1 MSDRRRIIIDQLM
14 FTGPERP
21 SVSVQFK
28 SGVNIIWGASN
39 TGKSFVRKSIDY
51 LLGGELPTLP
61 PEGKGMDNYLLW
73 LTLPG
78 GQKVTLRS
86 SALGGDIYKAEGHLQ
101 GVDEDSP
108 GYEVLSRKHVSSP
121 NVSRFLLSSVGYR
134 EAQLLKNER
143 AEKAPFSLRVVMR
156 YLLIDETRMID
167 EKSLLLAHNT
177 TVTSEDKGLLK
188 FLLTGV
194 DGSSIAQMR
203 SGDQLKAAKEGQI
216 ELLSQMAE
224 QLRKVI
230 DDTVETSSVVVDLE
244 AAEREKADL
253 LDVVGE
259 RQNSLDALVLEE
271 RALSYDIQSYQAR
284 IAELKALKVRF
295 DELARVYSSD
305 IDRLEGL
312 EEGGFLL
319 QRFATIN
326 CPLCGA
332 SPDHQKHDHGLGGI
346 EEQRH
351 AVELEMDKIRAE
363 ARDLA
368 AALADADAEILEVER
383 LIVVAVESL
392 REAHLARVEAAQ
404 SEISARSI
412 FLSASARC
420 EKLESDLDN
429 RRRAAE
435 LETRIVRIKATAVQ
449 SRQRADGIDVN
460 LDLSN
465 SEAHELSTVVKQVLK
480 AWNYPG
486 ADAVHFEKSD
496 QDIIVDGKRRRDNGA
511 GVRALLH
518 AAFKVGVLVYCIEK
532 GRPHPGFVIL
542 DSPLFAYRPAE
553 EERFEDLAADELELR
568 KADVA
573 THFYRY
579 LQGIPANRTR
589 RRSTGP
595 ATHGSHRTPSAC
607 GKALGWPTSASS
619 MRSSTSP
626 IGKRT
631 TTETR
636 TATMNKNGDG

>member
-1 MSDRRRIIIDQLM
+1 MSDRRRIVIDQLM
-14 FTGPERP
+14 FTGPERAP
-21 SVSVQFK
+21 VTIQFW

-61 PEGKGMDNYLLW
+61 PEGKGLDNYLLW

-78 GQKVTLRS
+78 DHKVTLRS
-86 SALGGDIYKAEGHLQ
+86 SALGGDIYKADGHLQ
-101 GVDEDSP
+101 TVDEGSP
-108 GYEVLSRKHVSSP
+108 GYEVFSRKHVNSP

-143 AEKAPFSLRVVMR
+143 AEKAPFSLRVLMR

-194 DGSSIAQMR
+194 DGSSIAQVR
-203 SGDQLKAAKEGQI
+203 SADQLKAVREGQI

-224 QLRKVI
+224 QLRKLI
-230 DDTVETSSVVVDLE
+230 DDTVETNSVIADL
-244 AAEREKADL
+244 AVAEREKADL
-253 LDVVGE
+253 LEVVGE
-259 RQNSLDALVLEE
+259 RQSSLDALALKE
-271 RALSYDIQSYQAR
+271 RGLSDDIQGYHAR
-284 IAELKALKVRF
+284 IAELNALRVRF
-295 DELARVYSSD
+295 DELARVYASD

-332 SPDHQKHDHGLGGI
+332 SPDHQIHDHGLGGI

-351 AVELEMDKIRAE
+351 AVELEIEKIRAE

-368 AALADADAEILEVER
+368 AALADADAEISEVEQ
-383 LIVVAVESL
+383 LIVVTEGRLS
-392 REAHLARVEAAQ
+392 EARLAKLQATQ
-404 SEISARSI
+404 SELSARSI
-412 FLSASARC
+412 FLRASERC
-420 EKLESDLDN
+420 EKLEADLDN
-429 RRRAAE
+429 RRHVAE
-435 LETRIVRIKATAVQ
+435 LEKQIARVKATTVQ
-449 SRQRADGIDVN
+449 SRQRAEGIDVS

-486 ADAVHFEKSD
+486 ADAVHFEKGD
-496 QDIIVDGKRRRDNGA
+496 QDIVVDGKRRRDNGA

-553 EERFEDLAADELELR
+553 EERFEDLTEDELELR

-579 LQGIPANRTR
+579 LQDMAGHAQFIVIENHKSDQAVVRPYANYQFTKN
-589 RRSTGP
+589 P
-595 ATHGSHRTPSAC
+595 N
-607 GKALGWPTSASS
+607 
-619 MRSSTSP
+619 
-626 IGKRT
+626 IGRP
-631 TTETR
+631 
-636 TATMNKNGDG
+636 GLFV

>member
-1 MSDRRRIIIDQLM
+1 MSDRRRIVIDKLM
-14 FTGPERP
+14 FTGPERTP
-21 SVSVQFK
+21 VSVQFK

-78 GQKVTLRS
+78 DQKITLRS
-86 SALGGDIYKAEGHLQ
+86 SALGGDIYKADGHSQ
-101 GVDEDSP
+101 TVNASSP
-108 GYEVLSRKHVSSP
+108 GYEVFSRKHVSSP

-134 EAQLLKNER
+134 DAQLLKNER

-194 DGSSIAQMR
+194 DGSSIAQVR

-224 QLRKVI
+224 QLRKAI
-230 DDTVETSSVVVDLE
+230 DDAVETTSLVADLT

-259 RQNSLDALVLEE
+259 RQNSLDALALKE
-271 RALSYDIQSYQAR
+271 RGLSEDIQGYQAR
-284 IAELKALKVRF
+284 IAELNALKVRF
-295 DELARVYSSD
+295 DELARVYTSD

-332 SPDHQKHDHGLGGI
+332 APDHQKHDHGLGGI
-346 EEQRH
+346 EEQRN
-351 AVELEMDKIRAE
+351 AIELEMEKIRAE

-383 LIVVAVESL
+383 LIVAADDRL
-392 REAHLARVEAAQ
+392 NKARLARLQAAQ
-404 SEISARSI
+404 SEVSARSI

-420 EKLESDLDN
+420 EKLESALDN
-429 RRRAAE
+429 RRRVAE
-435 LETRIVRIKATAVQ
+435 LEAQIARIKATTVQ
-449 SRQRADGIDVN
+449 SRQRADGIDVS

-486 ADAVHFEKSD
+486 ADALHFEKGD
-496 QDIIVDGKRRRDNGA
+496 QDIVVDGKRRRDNGA

-518 AAFKVGVLVYCIEK
+518 AAFKIGVLVYCIEK

-553 EERFEDLAADELELR
+553 EGRYEELTVDELELR

-573 THFYRY
+573 THFYKY
-579 LQGIPANRTR
+579 LQGMADQAQFIVIENHKSDQDVVASYANYQFTKN
-589 RRSTGP
+589 
-595 ATHGSHRTPSAC
+595 PS
-607 GKALGWPTSASS
+607 
-619 MRSSTSP
+619 
-626 IGKRT
+626 IGRAGLFT
-631 TTETR
+631 
-636 TATMNKNGDG
+636 

>member
-14 FTGPERP
+14 FTGPERTP
-21 SVSVQFK
+21 VSVQFK
-28 SGVNIIWGASN
+28 LGVNIIWGASN

-61 PEGKGMDNYLLW
+61 PEGKGVDNYLLW

-78 GQKVTLRS
+78 DQKVTLRA

-101 GVDEDSP
+101 AVDEGSP
-108 GYEVLSRKHVSSP
+108 EYEVLSRKHVGSP
-121 NVSRFLLSSVGYR
+121 NVSRVLLSSVGYR

-143 AEKAPFSLRVVMR
+143 AEKTPFSLRVVMR

-188 FLLTGV
+188 FVLTGV
-194 DGSSIAQMR
+194 DGSSIAQVR
-203 SGDQLKAAKEGQI
+203 SGDQLRAAKEGQI

-230 DDTVETSSVVVDLE
+230 DETVETTAVVADLT

-259 RQNSLDALVLEE
+259 RQNSLDALALEE
-271 RALSYDIQSYQAR
+271 RNLSDAILGYQAR
-284 IAELKALKVRF
+284 IAELNALIARF
-295 DELARVYSSD
+295 DELARVYASD

-332 SPDHQKHDHGLGGI
+332 SPDHQTHDHGLGDI

-351 AVELEMDKIRAE
+351 AVELEMEKIRAE
-363 ARDLA
+363 ARDLS
-368 AALADADAEILEVER
+368 AALADANADILEVER
-383 LIVVAVESL
+383 LIGL
-392 REAHLARVEAAQ
+392 TGDRLNEARLARTQAAQ

-429 RRRAAE
+429 RRRVSEIESQVA
-435 LETRIVRIKATAVQ
+435 RIKATTVQ
-449 SRQRADGIDVN
+449 SRQRAEGIDVN

-465 SEAHELSTVVKQVLK
+465 SEAYELSTVVKQVLK

-486 ADAVHFEKSD
+486 ADAVHFDKGD
-496 QDIIVDGKRRRDNGA
+496 QDIVVDGKRRRDNGA

-518 AAFKVGVLVYCIEK
+518 AAFKIGVLVYCIDK

-553 EERFEDLAADELELR
+553 EERFEDLTDDELELR

-579 LQGIPANRTR
+579 LQGMANQAQFIVIENHK
-589 RRSTGP
+589 SDQ
-595 ATHGSHRTPSAC
+595 AVVTPYPNYQFTKNLS
-607 GKALGWPTSASS
+607 
-619 MRSSTSP
+619 
-626 IGKRT
+626 IGR
-631 TTETR
+631 
-636 TATMNKNGDG
+636 AGLFV

>member
-14 FTGPERP
+14 FTGPERAP
-21 SVSVQFK
+21 VSLQFK

-39 TGKSFVRKSIDY
+39 TGKSFARKSIDY
-51 LLGGELPTLP
+51 LLGGDLPTLP
-61 PEGKGMDNYLLW
+61 PEGKGIDNYLLW
-73 LTLPG
+73 LTLPEDH
-78 GQKVTLRS
+78 KVTLRA

-101 GVDEDSP
+101 AVDGGSP
-108 GYEVLSRKHVSSP
+108 GYEVFSRKHVTSP

-194 DGSSIAQMR
+194 DGSSIVQVR

-216 ELLSQMAE
+216 ELLSQMAD

-230 DDTVETSSVVVDLE
+230 DDTVETTAVAADLT
-244 AAEREKADL
+244 AAEREKVEL
-253 LDVVGE
+253 LEVVSE
-259 RQNSLDALVLEE
+259 RQTSLDALALEE
-271 RALSYDIQSYQAR
+271 RGLFDDIRGYEAR
-284 IAELKALKVRF
+284 IAELNALKVRF
-295 DELARVYSSD
+295 EELARVYASD

-351 AVELEMDKIRAE
+351 AVELETEKIRTE

-383 LIVVAVESL
+383 LMAADGDRLNEV
-392 REAHLARVEAAQ
+392 RLARELAAQ
-404 SEISARSI
+404 SEVSARSI
-412 FLSASARC
+412 FLNAIARC
-420 EKLESDLDN
+420 EKFESDLEN
-429 RRRAAE
+429 RHRIAD
-435 LETRIVRIKATAVQ
+435 LEIQIVRIKAETVRP
-449 SRQRADGIDVN
+449 RQRADGIDVN
-460 LDLSN
+460 LDLTN

-480 AWNYPG
+480 PWNYPG

-496 QDIIVDGKRRRDNGA
+496 QDIVVDGKRRRDNGA

-532 GRPHPGFVIL
+532 GKPHPGFVIL

-553 EERFEDLAADELELR
+553 ETRFGDLTDDELQLR

-573 THFYRY
+573 THFYQY
-579 LQGIPANRTR
+579 LQGMADQAPVHSDRE
-589 RRSTGP
+589 P
-595 ATHGSHRTPSAC
+595 
-607 GKALGWPTSASS
+607 
-619 MRSSTSP
+619 
-626 IGKRT
+626 
-631 TTETR
+631 
-636 TATMNKNGDG
+636 

>member
-1 MSDRRRIIIDQLM
+1 VSDRRRIVIDQLM
-14 FTGPERP
+14 YTGPERSP
-21 SVSVQFK
+21 VLLQFK
-28 SGVNIIWGASN
+28 SGVNIIWDASN

-78 GQKVTLRS
+78 DQKITLRS
-86 SALGGDIYKAEGHLQ
+86 SALGGDIYRADGHLMA
-101 GVDEDSP
+101 VDEHSP
-108 GYEVLSRKHVSSP
+108 GYEVFSRKHVSSP

-143 AEKAPFSLRVVMR
+143 AEKTPFSLRVVMR

-194 DGSSIAQMR
+194 DGSSIAQVR

-224 QLRKVI
+224 QSRKLI
-230 DDTVETSSVVVDLE
+230 DASIETTSVVEDL
-244 AAEREKADL
+244 ASADREKADL
-253 LDVVGE
+253 LYVLEE
-259 RQNSLDALVLEE
+259 RQSSLDKLVLEE
-271 RALSYDIQSYQAR
+271 RKFSEDIGGYHSR
-284 IAELKALKVRF
+284 IAELNALKVRF
-295 DELARVYSSD
+295 DELARVYASD

-319 QRFATIN
+319 QRFAAIN

-332 SPDHQKHDHGLGGI
+332 APNHQKHDHGLGGI

-351 AVELEMDKIRAE
+351 AVELEIEKIRAE

-368 AALADADAEILEVER
+368 AALADADAEIVEVQRLSFEAIEALEKKRVER
-383 LIVVAVESL
+383 LQ
-392 REAHLARVEAAQ
+392 AAQ
-404 SEISARSI
+404 SEVSARSI
-412 FLSASARC
+412 FLSASARF
-420 EKLESDLDN
+420 EKLEADLDN
-429 RRRAAE
+429 RNRVSE
-435 LETRIVRIKATAVQ
+435 LEMQIARIKATTVK
-449 SRQRADGIDVN
+449 SRQRADGIDFN

-465 SEAHELSTVVKQVLK
+465 SEAHELSTVVKRILK

-496 QDIIVDGKRRRDNGA
+496 QDIVVDGKRRRDNGA

-518 AAFKVGVLVYCIEK
+518 AAFKVGVLGYCVEK

-553 EERFEDLAADELELR
+553 EGRFEDLTDDELELR

-579 LQGIPANRTR
+579 LQGMANVAQFIVIENHK
-589 RRSTGP
+589 SDQDVV
-595 ATHGSHRTPSAC
+595 TPYTNYQFT
-607 GKALGWPTSASS
+607 KNPN
-619 MRSSTSP
+619 
-626 IGKRT
+626 IGR
-631 TTETR
+631 
-636 TATMNKNGDG
+636 AGLFG

>member
-1 MSDRRRIIIDQLM
+1 MSKRQRIIIDRLM
-14 FTGPERP
+14 FTGPERGP
-21 SVSVQFK
+21 VSVDFK

-51 LLGGELPTLP
+51 LLGGELPALP
-61 PEGKGMDNYLLW
+61 PEGRGMDNYFLW
-73 LTLPG
+73 LTLPDD
-78 GQKVTLRS
+78 QKVTLRA

-101 GVDEDSP
+101 AVGEDSP
-108 GYEVLSRKHVSSP
+108 GYELFSRKHVTSP
-121 NVSRFLLSSVGYR
+121 NVSRFLLTNVGYR

-177 TVTSEDKGLLK
+177 TVTSEDKSLLK

-194 DGSSIAQMR
+194 DGSSIAQVR

-216 ELLSQMAE
+216 ELLSRMAD
-224 QLRKVI
+224 QLRKVV
-230 DDTVETSSVVVDLE
+230 DDTVATTAVVANLE

-253 LDVVGE
+253 LQVVEE
-259 RQNSLDALVLEE
+259 RQSFLDGLAQEE
-271 RALSYDIQSYQAR
+271 RGLSDQIQDYRAR
-284 IAELKALKVRF
+284 IAELDALKVRF
-295 DELARVYSSD
+295 DELARVYASD

-332 SPDHQKHDHGLGGI
+332 APDHQKHDHGLGGI
-346 EEQRH
+346 EKQRL
-351 AVELEMDKIRAE
+351 AVELEMEKIGAE

-368 AALADADAEILEVER
+368 AALEDAEAETMEIER
-383 LIVVAVESL
+383 LIAKAGEKLNEV
-392 REAHLARVEAAQ
+392 RLARIEAARN
-404 SEISARSI
+404 EVSARAI
-412 FLSASARC
+412 FLSASLRC
-420 EKLESDLDN
+420 EKFESELDN
-429 RRRAAE
+429 RGRVSE
-435 LETRIVRIKATAVQ
+435 LEQQIALIKASTVQ
-449 SRQRADGIDVN
+449 ARQRADGIDIN

-486 ADAVHFEKSD
+486 ADAVHFEKGD
-496 QDIIVDGKRRRDNGA
+496 QDIVVDGKRRRDNGA

-518 AAFKVGVLVYCIEK
+518 AAFKVGLLVYCIKK

-553 EERFEDLAADELELR
+553 EERFEDLTDDELELR

-573 THFYRY
+573 THFYRH
-579 LQGIPANRTR
+579 LQSMADQAQFIVIENHKSDQDVVKPYANYQFTR
-589 RRSTGP
+589 NLS
-595 ATHGSHRTPSAC
+595 
-607 GKALGWPTSASS
+607 
-619 MRSSTSP
+619 
-626 IGKRT
+626 IGR
-631 TTETR
+631 
-636 TATMNKNGDG
+636 AGLFV

>member
-1 MSDRRRIIIDQLM
+1 MADRRRIIIDQLM
-14 FTGPERP
+14 FTGPERTP
-21 SVSVQFK
+21 VSIQFK

-61 PEGKGMDNYLLW
+61 PEGKGMNNYLLW
-73 LTLPG
+73 ITLPG
-78 GQKVTLRS
+78 DQKVTLRS

-101 GVDEDSP
+101 TVDESSP
-108 GYEVLSRKHVSSP
+108 GYEVFSRKHVSSP

-143 AEKAPFSLRVVMR
+143 AEKAPFSLRVIMR

-194 DGSSIAQMR
+194 DGSSIAQVR

-216 ELLSQMAE
+216 ELLSQMVE
-224 QLRKVI
+224 QLQKVI
-230 DDTVETSSVVVDLE
+230 DDSVATTSVVAELA

-253 LDVVGE
+253 LDVVEE
-259 RQNSLDALVLEE
+259 RQSNLDALAFEE
-271 RALSYDIQSYQAR
+271 RGLSDDIQRYQAR
-284 IAELKALKVRF
+284 IADLNALKVRF
-295 DELARVYSSD
+295 DELARVYASD

-312 EEGGFLL
+312 EEGGFFL

-351 AVELEMDKIRAE
+351 AVELEMAKIRAE

-368 AALADADAEILEVER
+368 AALTDADAEIVEVER
-383 LIVVAVESL
+383 LSVVAGDRLNEV
-392 REAHLARVEAAQ
+392 RLARAQAAQ
-404 SEISARSI
+404 SEVSARSI
-412 FLSASARC
+412 FLSASERC

-429 RRRAAE
+429 RRRVTE
-435 LETRIVRIKATAVQ
+435 FEIRIARIKDTSVQ

-460 LDLSN
+460 LNLSN
-465 SEAHELSTVVKQVLK
+465 SEAYELSTVVKQVLK

-486 ADAVHFEKSD
+486 ANAVHFEKSD
-496 QDIIVDGKRRRDNGA
+496 QDIVVDGKRRRDNGA

-518 AAFKVGVLVYCIEK
+518 AAFKIGVLVYCIQK

-553 EERFEDLAADELELR
+553 EERFEDLTDDELELR
-568 KADVA
+568 KFDVA

-579 LQGIPANRTR
+579 LQGMVDQAQFIVIENHK
-589 RRSTGP
+589 SDQDVV
-595 ATHGSHRTPSAC
+595 TPYTNYQFTKNPS
-607 GKALGWPTSASS
+607 
-619 MRSSTSP
+619 
-626 IGKRT
+626 IGR
-631 TTETR
+631 
-636 TATMNKNGDG
+636 AGLFV

>member
-1 MSDRRRIIIDQLM
+1 MSDGRRIVIDPQM
-14 FTGPERP
+14 FTCPDGLP
-21 SVSVQFK
+21 VSVQFK

-61 PEGKGMDNYLLW
+61 PEGKGTDNYLLW

-78 GQKVTLRS
+78 NRKVTLRS
-86 SALGGDIYKAEGHLQ
+86 SALGSDIYKADGHLQ
-101 GVDEDSP
+101 AVNEDSP
-108 GYEVLSRKHVSSP
+108 EYEVFSRKHVSSP

-167 EKSLLLAHNT
+167 EKSVLLAHNT
-177 TVTSEDKGLLK
+177 TVTSEDKGLLR
-188 FLLTGV
+188 FLITGV
-194 DGSSIAQMR
+194 DGSSISQVR
-203 SGDQLKAAKEGQI
+203 SGEQLRAAKEGQI

-230 DDTVETSSVVVDLE
+230 DDTVEISSVDADL
-244 AAEREKADL
+244 ATSEREKADL
-253 LDVVGE
+253 LDVLGE
-259 RQNSLDALVLEE
+259 RQNFLDELALEE
-271 RALSYDIQSYQAR
+271 RSHSDEIEGYHAR
-284 IAELKALKVRF
+284 IAELNALKVRF
-295 DELARVYSSD
+295 DELARVYASD

-319 QRFATIN
+319 QRFAVIN

-351 AVELEMDKIRAE
+351 AVEQEMEKIRAE

-368 AALADADAEILEVER
+368 AALADADAEILEVKRLAALASVRLMKTRRER
-383 LIVVAVESL
+383 DQ
-392 REAHLARVEAAQ
+392 AAQ
-404 SEISARSI
+404 SEVSARSI
-412 FLSASARC
+412 FLNASALY
-420 EKLESDLDN
+420 EKLQSDLDN
-429 RRRAAE
+429 RHRVAA
-435 LETRIVRIKATAVQ
+435 LERQVAHIKATTVS

-460 LDLSN
+460 LDLSI
-465 SEAHELSTVVKQVLK
+465 SEAHELSTVVKEVLK

-486 ADAVHFEKSD
+486 ANAVHFDKSD
-496 QDIIVDGKRRRDNGA
+496 QDIVVDGKRRRDNGA

-518 AAFKVGVLVYCIEK
+518 AAFKIGVLVYCIEK

-553 EERFEDLAADELELR
+553 EERFEDVTADELELR
-568 KADVA
+568 RADVA

-579 LQGIPANRTR
+579 LQGMADLAQFIVIENHK
-589 RRSTGP
+589 SDQDVV
-595 ATHGSHRTPSAC
+595 TPYTNYQFTKNPS
-607 GKALGWPTSASS
+607 
-619 MRSSTSP
+619 
-626 IGKRT
+626 IGR
-631 TTETR
+631 
-636 TATMNKNGDG
+636 AGLFV

>member
-1 MSDRRRIIIDQLM
+1 MSDRRRIVIDQLM
-14 FTGPERP
+14 FTGPERAP
-21 SVSVQFK
+21 VSIQFK

-61 PEGKGMDNYLLW
+61 PEGKGMDNYFLW

-78 GQKVTLRS
+78 DQKVTLRS
-86 SALGGDIYKAEGHLQ
+86 SALGGDIYKADGHLQ
-101 GVDEDSP
+101 AVGEGSP
-108 GYEVLSRKHVSSP
+108 GYEVFSRKHVSSP

-194 DGSSIAQMR
+194 DGSSIAQVR

-230 DDTVETSSVVVDLE
+230 DDTVETTAVVADL
-244 AAEREKADL
+244 ATAEREKAEL
-253 LDVVGE
+253 LDVVEE
-259 RQNSLDALVLEE
+259 RQSSFDALALEE
-271 RALSYDIQSYQAR
+271 RGLSDDILGYQAR
-284 IAELKALKVRF
+284 IAELNALKARF
-295 DELARVYSSD
+295 DELARVYASD

-332 SPDHQKHDHGLGGI
+332 SPEHQKHDHGLGGI

-351 AVELEMDKIRAE
+351 AVELEMEKIRAE

-368 AALADADAEILEVER
+368 AALDDADTEILAVER
-383 LIVVAVESL
+383 LIVVAGESL
-392 REAHLARVEAAQ
+392 NDARLARVQAAQ
-404 SEISARSI
+404 SEVSARSI
-412 FLSASARC
+412 FLNASARC

-429 RRRAAE
+429 RRRLAE
-435 LETRIVRIKATAVQ
+435 LEIQIARIKATSVQ
-449 SRQRADGIDVN
+449 SRQRAEGIDVN

-465 SEAHELSTVVKQVLK
+465 SEAHGLSTVVKQVLK

-486 ADAVHFEKSD
+486 ADAVHFEKGD

-518 AAFKVGVLVYCIEK
+518 AAFKIGVLVYCIEN

-553 EERFEDLAADELELR
+553 EDRFEDLTDDELELR
-568 KADVA
+568 NADVA

-579 LQGIPANRTR
+579 LHGMADQAQFIVIENHKSDQDVVRPYANYQFTKN
-589 RRSTGP
+589 
-595 ATHGSHRTPSAC
+595 PS
-607 GKALGWPTSASS
+607 
-619 MRSSTSP
+619 
-626 IGKRT
+626 IGR
-631 TTETR
+631 
-636 TATMNKNGDG
+636 AGLFV

>member
-1 MSDRRRIIIDQLM
+1 MALNAGLTRLLVSLVTMSDRRRIIIEKLM
-14 FTGPERP
+14 FTGPERAP
-21 SVSVQFK
+21 VSVQFK
-28 SGVNIIWGASN
+28 TGVNIIWGASN

-51 LLGGELPTLP
+51 LLGGELPALP

-78 GQKVTLRS
+78 DHKITLRA
-86 SALGGDIYKAEGHLQ
+86 SALGGDLYKADGHAQ
-101 GVDEDSP
+101 VVDEGSP
-108 GYEVLSRKHVSSP
+108 GYEVFSRKHVTSP

-194 DGSSIAQMR
+194 DGSSIAQVR
-203 SGDQLKAAKEGQI
+203 SGDQLRAAKEGQI
-216 ELLSQMAE
+216 ELLSQMAD
-224 QLRKVI
+224 QLRKLI
-230 DDTVETSSVVVDLE
+230 DDSVGTPAVVADLA

-253 LDVVGE
+253 LEVVGE
-259 RQNSLDALVLEE
+259 LQDGLDAEVLKERSLVDE
-271 RALSYDIQSYQAR
+271 IHSYQAR
-284 IAELKALKVRF
+284 IAELNSLKVRF
-295 DELARVYSSD
+295 DELALVYASD

-351 AVELEMDKIRAE
+351 AVELEIEKIRTE

-368 AALADADAEILEVER
+368 AALADADAEIAEVER
-383 LIVVAVESL
+383 LVDVAGDRLNEV
-392 REAHLARVEAAQ
+392 RLARGKAAE
-404 SEISARSI
+404 SEVSARSI
-412 FLSASARC
+412 FLNASTRY
-420 EKLESDLDN
+420 EKLELDLDN
-429 RRRAAE
+429 RQRVGE
-435 LETRIVRIKATAVQ
+435 LELQIARIKATTVQ
-449 SRQRADGIDVN
+449 ARQRAEGIDVN
-460 LDLSN
+460 LDLSI
-465 SEAHELSTVVKQVLK
+465 SEAHELSTVVRRVLK

-486 ADAVHFEKSD
+486 AEAVHFEKSD
-496 QDIIVDGKRRRDNGA
+496 QDIVVDGKRRRDNGA

-532 GRPHPGFVIL
+532 GRPTPRLRHPRL
-542 DSPLFAYRPAE
+542 ASLRLSP
-553 EERFEDLAADELELR
+553 
-568 KADVA
+568 
-573 THFYRY
+573 
-579 LQGIPANRTR
+579 R
-589 RRSTGP
+589 RRRAVRES
-595 ATHGSHRTPSAC
+595 
-607 GKALGWPTSASS
+607 
-619 MRSSTSP
+619 
-626 IGKRT
+626 
-631 TTETR
+631 
-636 TATMNKNGDG
+636 N

>member
-14 FTGPERP
+14 FTGPERTP
-21 SVSVQFK
+21 VSVQFK

-73 LTLPG
+73 LTLPSD
-78 GQKVTLRS
+78 KKITLRS
-86 SALGGDIYKAEGHLQ
+86 SALGGDIYKADGHLQ
-101 GVDEDSP
+101 VVDESVA
-108 GYEVLSRKHVSSP
+108 GYEVFSRKHVSSP

-143 AEKAPFSLRVVMR
+143 AEKTPFSLRVVMR

-194 DGSSIAQMR
+194 DGSSIAQVR

-230 DDTVETSSVVVDLE
+230 GDAVETTSVVADLTV
-244 AAEREKADL
+244 AEREREEL
-253 LDVVGE
+253 LEVVEE
-259 RQNSLDALVLEE
+259 RQSSLDALAIEE
-271 RALSYDIQSYQAR
+271 RRLFDDIRGYQAR
-284 IAELKALKVRF
+284 IAELNALNVRF
-295 DELARVYSSD
+295 EELERVYVSD

-312 EEGGFLL
+312 EEGGYLL

-332 SPDHQKHDHGLGGI
+332 FPDYQIHDHGLGGI
-346 EEQRH
+346 NEQRQ
-351 AVELEMDKIRAE
+351 AVELEVEKIRSE
-363 ARDLA
+363 ARDLTK
-368 AALADADAEILEVER
+368 ALEDASAEIQEVEK
-383 LIVVAVESL
+383 LLFVANGKLEEVCL
-392 REAHLARVEAAQ
+392 TRAQAAQ
-404 SEISARSI
+404 NEVSARSI
-412 FLSASARC
+412 FLSASVRC

-429 RRRAAE
+429 RRRLAE
-435 LETRIVRIKATAVQ
+435 LETQIARIKATTVQ

-465 SEAHELSTVVKQVLK
+465 SEAHELSIVVKQVLK

-486 ADAVHFEKSD
+486 ADAVHFEKGD
-496 QDIIVDGKRRRDNGA
+496 QDIVVDGKRRRDNGA

-518 AAFKVGVLVYCIEK
+518 AAFKIGLLVYCIEK

-553 EERFEDLAADELELR
+553 EGRFEEVTDDELELR

-579 LQGIPANRTR
+579 LQSMADYAQFIVIENHK
-589 RRSTGP
+589 SDQDVV
-595 ATHGSHRTPSAC
+595 TPYQNYQFT
-607 GKALGWPTSASS
+607 KNPT
-619 MRSSTSP
+619 
-626 IGKRT
+626 IGRF
-631 TTETR
+631 
-636 TATMNKNGDG
+636 GLFV

>member
-1 MSDRRRIIIDQLM
+1 MSDRQRIIIDQLM
-14 FTGPERP
+14 FTGPERTP
-21 SVSVQFK
+21 VSVQFK

-61 PEGKGMDNYLLW
+61 PEGKGIDNYLLW
-73 LTLPG
+73 LTLPCD
-78 GQKVTLRS
+78 QKVTLRS
-86 SALGGDIYKAEGHLQ
+86 SALGGDIHKADGHLQ
-101 GVDEDSP
+101 AVGQGSP
-108 GYEVLSRKHVSSP
+108 GYEIFSRKHVTSP

-134 EAQLLKNER
+134 EAQLLRNER
-143 AEKAPFSLRVVMR
+143 AEKAPFSLRVIMR

-194 DGSSIAQMR
+194 DGSSIAQVR

-230 DDTVETSSVVVDLE
+230 DDTVETTAVVADLA

-259 RQNSLDALVLEE
+259 RQNSLDALALKE
-271 RALSYDIQSYQAR
+271 RALSDDIQGYEAR
-284 IAELKALKVRF
+284 TAELYALKVRF
-295 DELARVYSSD
+295 DELAQVYASD

-332 SPDHQKHDHGLGGI
+332 SPDHQKHDHSLGDI

-351 AVELEMDKIRAE
+351 AVELEMEKIRAE

-368 AALADADAEILEVER
+368 AALADADSEVLEVKQ
-383 LIVVAVESL
+383 LIAVAGESL
-392 REAHLARVEAAQ
+392 KEVRDARVQAAK

-429 RRRAAE
+429 RRRVVE
-435 LETRIVRIKATAVQ
+435 LEKQIARIKATSVQ
-449 SRQRADGIDVN
+449 SRQRAEGIDVN

-465 SEAHELSTVVKQVLK
+465 SEAYELSTVVMQVLK

-486 ADAVHFEKSD
+486 ANAVHFEKSD
-496 QDIIVDGKRRRDNGA
+496 QDIVVDGKRRRDNGA

-518 AAFKVGVLVYCIEK
+518 AAFKIGVLVYCIEK

-553 EERFEDLAADELELR
+553 EDRFEDLEDDELELR

-579 LQGIPANRTR
+579 LHDMAEQAQFIVIENHKSDQDVVTPYANYQFTKNSSIGRT
-589 RRSTGP
+589 G
-595 ATHGSHRTPSAC
+595 
-607 GKALGWPTSASS
+607 LFV
-619 MRSSTSP
+619 
-626 IGKRT
+626 
-631 TTETR
+631 
-636 TATMNKNGDG
+636 

>member
-1 MSDRRRIIIDQLM
+1 MSDRRRIVIDRLM
-14 FTGPERP
+14 FIGPERAP
-21 SVSVQFK
+21 VFVDFGT
-28 SGVNIIWGASN
+28 GVNIIWGASN
-39 TGKSFVRKSIDY
+39 TGKSFVRKAIDY

-61 PEGKGMDNYLLW
+61 PEGQGMDNYLLW
-73 LTLPG
+73 LTLPSDR
-78 GQKVTLRS
+78 KVTLRA
-86 SALGGDIYKAEGHLQ
+86 SALGGDIYKAEGHLEAVNE
-101 GVDEDSP
+101 GSP
-108 GYEVLSRKHVSSP
+108 GYELFSRKHVGSP

-177 TVTSEDKGLLK
+177 TITSEDKGLLK

-194 DGSSIAQMR
+194 DGSSIAQVR
-203 SGDQLKAAKEGQI
+203 SGDQLRAAKDGQI

-230 DDTVETSSVVVDLE
+230 DDAVETGAVVADLE

-253 LDVVGE
+253 LEVVDE
-259 RQNSLDALVLEE
+259 RQSNLDALALEE
-271 RALSYDIQSYQAR
+271 RNISYDIQKCQGR
-284 IAELKALKVRF
+284 IAELNALTVRF
-295 DELARVYSSD
+295 EELARVYTSD
-305 IDRLEGL
+305 MDRLEGL

-332 SPDHQKHDHGLGGI
+332 SPDDQKHDHGLGGI

-351 AVELEMDKIRAE
+351 AVEVEIEKIRVE

-368 AALADADAEILEVER
+368 VALADAAAEILEVEQLIEAASAR
-383 LIVVAVESL
+383 LDKT
-392 REAHLARVEAAQ
+392 RLARVEAEQ
-404 SEISARSI
+404 REVSARSI

-420 EKLESDLDN
+420 DKLETNLDN
-429 RRRAAE
+429 RRRVSD
-435 LETRIVRIKATAVQ
+435 LEAQIARIKSTTVTA
-449 SRQRADGIDVN
+449 RQRAEGIDVN

-465 SEAHELSTVVKQVLK
+465 TESHELSTVVKQVLK

-496 QDIIVDGKRRRDNGA
+496 QDIVVDGKRRRDNGA

-553 EERFEDLAADELELR
+553 EERFENLSEDELELR

-579 LQGIPANRTR
+579 LHGMADRAQFIVIENHKSDQDVVAPYANYQFTKNK
-589 RRSTGP
+589 S
-595 ATHGSHRTPSAC
+595 
-607 GKALGWPTSASS
+607 
-619 MRSSTSP
+619 
-626 IGKRT
+626 IGR
-631 TTETR
+631 
-636 TATMNKNGDG
+636 AGLFI

>member
-1 MSDRRRIIIDQLM
+1 MSDRRRIVIDQLM
-14 FTGPERP
+14 FIGPERTP
-21 SVSVQFK
+21 VSLQLK

-61 PEGKGMDNYLLW
+61 PEGKGMDSYVLW

-78 GQKVTLRS
+78 DQKITLQS
-86 SALGGDIYKAEGHLQ
+86 SALGGDIYKADGHSQ
-101 GVDEDSP
+101 TVNESAG
-108 GYEVLSRKHVSSP
+108 GYEVFSRKHVSSP

-194 DGSSIAQMR
+194 DGSSIAQVR

-224 QLRKVI
+224 QLREVI
-230 DDTVETSSVVVDLE
+230 DDAVETTSLVADRT
-244 AAEREKADL
+244 AAERERADL

-259 RQNSLDALVLEE
+259 RQNSLDALALEE
-271 RALSYDIQSYQAR
+271 RGLSDAIQDYQGR
-284 IAELKALKVRF
+284 IAELNALKVRF
-295 DELARVYSSD
+295 DELARVYTSD

-332 SPDHQKHDHGLGGI
+332 APAHQRHDHGLGSI
-346 EEQRH
+346 EEQRN
-351 AVELEMDKIRAE
+351 AVELELEKIRAE

-368 AALADADAEILEVER
+368 AALADVDAEILEVEQ
-383 LIVVAVESL
+383 LIVAAGDRL
-392 REAHLARVEAAQ
+392 NNARLARLQASQ
-404 SEISARSI
+404 SEVSARSI
-412 FLSASARC
+412 FLSACARC

-429 RRRAAE
+429 RHRVAE
-435 LETRIVRIKATAVQ
+435 IEVRIARIKATTVQ

-460 LDLSN
+460 LDLS
-465 SEAHELSTVVKQVLK
+465 SGEVHELSTVVKQVLK

-486 ADAVHFEKSD
+486 ADAVHFDKND
-496 QDIIVDGKRRRDNGA
+496 QDIVVDGKRRRDNGA

-518 AAFKVGVLVYCIEK
+518 AAFKIGVLVYCTEK

-553 EERFEDLAADELELR
+553 EERFEELTDDELQLR

-579 LQGIPANRTR
+579 LQGMADQAQFIVIENH
-589 RRSTGP
+589 RSDQDVVMPYQNFQFTKN
-595 ATHGSHRTPSAC
+595 PS
-607 GKALGWPTSASS
+607 
-619 MRSSTSP
+619 
-626 IGKRT
+626 IGR
-631 TTETR
+631 
-636 TATMNKNGDG
+636 AGLFV

>member
-1 MSDRRRIIIDQLM
+1 MSDRRRILIDRLM
-14 FTGPERP
+14 FTGPERTP
-21 SVSVQFK
+21 VWVQFK
-28 SGVNIIWGASN
+28 PGVNIIWGASN

-78 GQKVTLRS
+78 DQKVTLRS
-86 SALGGDIYKAEGHLQ
+86 SALGGDVYKADGHLLN
-101 GVDEDSP
+101 VDEGSP
-108 GYEVLSRKHVSSP
+108 GYEIFSRKHVSLP

-194 DGSSIAQMR
+194 DGSSIAQVR

-216 ELLSQMAE
+216 ELLSQMAD
-224 QLRKVI
+224 QLRNVI
-230 DDTVETSSVVVDLE
+230 DDTVETTSVVAELA

-259 RQNSLDALVLEE
+259 RQNSLDAQVAEE
-271 RALSYDIQSYQAR
+271 RRLSDSIQRYQAR
-284 IAELKALKVRF
+284 VAELNALKVRF
-295 DELARVYSSD
+295 DELARVYASD

-332 SPDHQKHDHGLGGI
+332 SPDHQKHDHGLGGV

-351 AVELEMDKIRAE
+351 AVELEMEKIRVE

-368 AALADADAEILEVER
+368 AALADADAEILEIER
-383 LIVVAVESL
+383 LIG
-392 REAHLARVEAAQ
+392 EADDALKEARLARTQAAD
-404 SEISARSI
+404 SEVSARSI

-429 RRRAAE
+429 RRRVAD
-435 LETRIVRIKATAVQ
+435 LEIQITRIKATTVQ

-465 SEAHELSTVVKQVLK
+465 SEAHELSTVVKRVLK

-486 ADAVHFEKSD
+486 ADAVHFEKGD
-496 QDIIVDGKRRRDNGA
+496 QDIVVDGKRRRDNGA

-532 GRPHPGFVIL
+532 GRPHPGFIIL

-553 EERFEDLAADELELR
+553 EAGLEGLTDDELELR
-568 KADVA
+568 KANVA

-579 LQGIPANRTR
+579 LQGMADQAQFIVIENHKSDQEVVRPYSNYQFTKN
-589 RRSTGP
+589 
-595 ATHGSHRTPSAC
+595 PSMGRA
-607 GKALGWPTSASS
+607 GLFV
-619 MRSSTSP
+619 
-626 IGKRT
+626 
-631 TTETR
+631 
-636 TATMNKNGDG
+636 